1 MSNLSNIVNVN
12 IDISSP
18 VVDDTSFD
26 NLLIVGAAPA
36 VSGDITPDDV
46 AVYGSLKEVNDAGWV
61 SSGAGADPVGIA
73 ARVAFSQSPPP
84 TAVYIAIRKIAS
96 STAEDVATTLN
107 RALLTPGWYVICP
120 AGITEDDY
128 SDIAEW
134 AEASAKMFAYTVLD
148 PASTAVAATFY
159 RSMGFFGKESI
170 AQLAADV
177 PGDNKYLHVAA
188 VAKCLNY
195 QSGGETWAYK
205 QLAVV
210 RPAALS
216 AADEK
221 TLKDAGLNYY
231 YTVASKNITQN
242 GKVRAGEW
250 IDVIRFRDWLVNDL
264 QMRVFNQFVVNPKI
278 PYTDGGI
285 GLIQNQMIAS
295 LKQGVTNGGIA
306 PEEFDEDGNSIPS
319 FTTTVPLAA
328 NLTSSQKAS
337 RQLTG
342 CKFAARLAGAIQAV
356 EIKGSLTYAL

>member
-1 MSNLSNIVNVN
+1 MSNLSNIVNVS

-36 VSGDITPDDV
+36 VSGDNTPKDV
-46 AVYGSLKEVNDAGWV
+46 GVYGSLKEVNDAGWI
-61 SSGAGADPVGIA
+61 SSGSGADPVGIA

-84 TAVYIAIRKIAS
+84 TAVYIAIRKVVT
-96 STAEDVATTLN
+96 STAEDIATTLN
-107 RALLTPGWYVICP
+107 RALLTSGWYVICP
-120 AGITEDDY
+120 AGVPEADY
-128 SDIAEW
+128 KDIAEW
-134 AEASAKMFAYTVLD
+134 TEANAKLFAYTVLD
-148 PASTAVAATFY
+148 PASTAVAETFY

-170 AQLAADV
+170 SQLAADV
-177 PGDNKYLHVAA
+177 SGDNKYMHVAV

-210 RPAALS
+210 SPATLS
-216 AADEK
+216 TGDEK

-231 YTVASKNITQN
+231 YSVASKNITQN

-250 IDVIRFRDWLVNDL
+250 IDVIRFRDWLVNDM
-264 QMRVFNQFVVNPKI
+264 QVRVFNQFVSNPKI
-278 PYTDGGI
+278 PYTDSGI
-285 GLIQNQMIAS
+285 GLIHNQMIAS
-295 LKQGVTNGGIA
+295 LKQGVTSGGIA

-319 FTTTVPLAA
+319 FTTTVPLSA

-342 CKFAARLAGAIQAV
+342 CKFAARLAGAIHAV
-356 EIKGSLTYAL
+356 SLKGSLTYEL

>member
-1 MSNLSNIVNVN
+1 MSNLSNIVNVS

-18 VVDDTSFD
+18 VVDDASFD
-26 NLLIVGAAPA
+26 NLLIVGAAPT
-36 VSGDITPDDV
+36 VSGDTTPKDV
-46 AVYGSLKEVNDAGWV
+46 GVYGSLKEVNDAGWV
-61 SSGAGADPVGIA
+61 SSGSGADPVGIA

-84 TAVYIAIRKIAS
+84 AAVYIAIRKVVTN
-96 STAEDVATTLN
+96 TAEDIAITLN
-107 RALLTPGWYVICP
+107 RALLIPGWYVICP
-120 AGITEDDY
+120 AGVPEDDY
-128 SDIAEW
+128 SAIAEW
-134 AEASAKMFAYTVLD
+134 TEANAKLFAYTIFD
-148 PASTAVAATFY
+148 PASKVVAATFY

-170 AQLAADV
+170 AQLASNV
-177 PGDNKYLHVAA
+177 PGDNKYLHVAV

-231 YTVASKNITQN
+231 IVSAKNITQN

-250 IDVIRFRDWLVNDL
+250 IDVIRFRDWLVNDM
-264 QMRVFNQFVVNPKI
+264 QMRVFNQFVINPKI
-278 PYTDGGI
+278 PYTDNGI

-306 PEEFDEDGNSIPS
+306 PEEFDEDGNPIPS

-342 CKFAARLAGAIQAV
+342 CKFAARLAGAIHAV